1 MLYGQA
7 SRLARFFHAYCFF
20 GNATIGL
27 KGCAASTDFTKLKK
41 TMVRTCLTLTCMP
54 FNQKTGVL
62 CAH

>member
-27 KGCAASTDFTKLKK
+27 KGCAASTDFTKLKN
-41 TMVRTCLTLTCMP
+41 CHGDDISHADLLAIP
-54 FNQKTGVL
+54 
-62 CAH
+62 